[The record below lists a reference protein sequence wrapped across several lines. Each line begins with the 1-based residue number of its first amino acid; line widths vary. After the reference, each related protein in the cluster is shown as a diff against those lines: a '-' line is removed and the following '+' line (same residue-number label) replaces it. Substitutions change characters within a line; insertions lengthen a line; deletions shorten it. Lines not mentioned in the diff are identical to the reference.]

1 VEGAGFTVA
10 KEVVLQGQSGVVSIV
25 TVLPGDV
32 RQVREMVPQIHDLM
46 TLSIWSQAG
55 TLTYVMSSS
64 TLSERE

>member
-1 VEGAGFTVA
+1 MVA
-10 KEVVLQGQSGVVSIV
+10 EEVVLQGQPGVVSIV

-55 TLTYVMSSS
+55 TLMYVMSSN